1 VADGNTSPTLAQTLH
16 EGFKQAP
23 TWKQHVAKSLSEW
36 IASDV
41 DAGRKLPMR
50 ALSES
55 FFFRDP
61 VRPQYTDTNYFFSPA
76 DGVILYQ
83 RIVAADEPLVEIKGR
98 DYSLQQALRNK
109 HFDKKCLVIGIF
121 MTTYDVHINRIPYP
135 GTLTF
140 EALQPLHT
148 LNRPMLELEEDLIR
162 GHGFSASAADYLFG
176 NQRTLNT
183 IHAAALGLEY
193 HVLQIADYDVS
204 AILTFD
210 LRQPRPVF
218 QNQRF
223 SQIRFGSQVDL
234 VVPLSE
240 RFRFE
245 TLVPDNWHV
254 EAGVD
259 ALIRICPQA

>member
-1 VADGNTSPTLAQTLH
+1 VTSASAIFRREALA
-16 EGFKQAP
+16 KP
-23 TWKQHVAKSLSEW
+23 LSEW

-41 DAGRKLPMR
+41 QIGRKIPMR
-50 ALSES
+50 VLSES

-61 VRPQYTDTNYFFSPA
+61 VRPQYTDANYFISPA

-83 RIVAADEPLVEIKGR
+83 RVVEADEPLVEIKGR
-98 DYSLQQALRNK
+98 DYTLQQALRKKNFNK
-109 HFDKKCLVIGIF
+109 RCLVIGIF

-140 EALQPLHT
+140 ESLPPLQT

-162 GHGFSASAADYLFG
+162 GHGFSPSAADYLFG

-183 IHAAALGLEY
+183 VHAGPLGTTY
-193 HVLQIADYDVS
+193 HILQIADYDVS

-218 QNQRF
+218 QSQRF

-240 RFRFE
+240 QFQFE

-254 EAGVD
+254 EGGVD
-259 ALIRICPQA
+259 ALIRVSRFS